1 MKKDPAKKRAPRR
14 MKLATPEPEKKTEP
28 PAATAPTP
36 PPAPPQVRT
45 ISYDADNSRLRL
57 GVHFAGVTIALP
69 IELRQLAIMLET
81 VPWRVVNDADGFE
94 SFADVHDIL
103 VEAAAQIATDRAGT
117 PLLLPPPAPPTEKKE

>member
-14 MKLATPEPEKKTEP
+14 MKLGTPEPETKADP
-28 PAATAPTP
+28 PAPTPSTP
-36 PPAPPQVRT
+36 PPAPPQVKT
-45 ISYDADNSRLRL
+45 IAYDADNSRLRL

-69 IELRQLAIMLET
+69 IEIRQLAIMLET

-103 VEAAAQIATDRAGT
+103 VEAAAQIEADRAGT
-117 PLLLPPPAPPTEKKE
+117 PLLLPPAPPTEKKE